1 MKLGDKIK
9 ELRLKK
15 GLTQASL
22 AGEHM
27 TRSMLC
33 EIEKGN
39 ANPSLQ
45 TLRYLSEELK
55 VPLSYLIDDGES
67 LDACIKR
74 EAMPRLYSLYREKK
88 FNECYREA
96 EALPITPDDELAFL
110 LASSALECGKLAF
123 FSGNMETAA
132 VFFGEAVAYTQKTCY
147 PTEGIRAAAT
157 LYAAISDNVCAP
169 RRHFDEKTY
178 RALASAA
185 AEEELYAYLT
195 DQHDYA
201 FKNPLYAAHQNA
213 RILLKERKY
222 SAALSEL
229 KHLEENKNDKNAS
242 AYFLF
247 RLYSELE
254 TCYREMGHYEE
265 AYKYASKRMTLLGA
279 FQS

>member
-9 ELRLKK
+9 ELRQGR
-15 GLTQASL
+15 GLTQARL

-45 TLRYLSEELK
+45 TLRYLAGELR
-55 VPLSYLIDDGES
+55 VPLSYLIDDSET

-74 EAMPRLYSLYREKK
+74 EAMPHLYTLYREKK

-96 EALPITPDDELAFL
+96 ERLPITPDDELSLL

-132 VFFGEAVAYTQKTCY
+132 VFFQEASAYTQRTCY
-147 PTEGIRAAAT
+147 PTESIKASAT
-157 LYAAISDNVCAP
+157 LYAAIADNVCAP
-169 RRHFDEKTY
+169 RRNFEEKAY
-178 RALASAA
+178 RALAAEA

-195 DQHDYA
+195 DQYTYP
-201 FKNPLYAAHQNA
+201 FENPLYRAHMNA
-213 RILLKERKY
+213 RAKMKERKY
-222 SAALSEL
+222 NEALIEL
-229 KHLEENKNDKNAS
+229 RLLEDNKNDKNAS

-254 TCYREMGHYEE
+254 SCYRELGRFEE
-265 AYKYASKRMTLLGA
+265 AYKYSSKRMTLLGA

>member
-9 ELRLKK
+9 ELRLQR

-45 TLRYLSEELK
+45 TLRYLSDELK
-55 VPLSYLIDDGES
+55 VPLSYLIDDRED
-67 LDACIKR
+67 LQACRKR
-74 EAMPRLYSLYREKK
+74 EAMPRLYALYREKK

-96 EALPITPDDELAFL
+96 EALPVTPDDELSLL

-123 FSGNMETAA
+123 FSGNMETAT
-132 VFFGEAVAYTQKTCY
+132 VFFEEAATYTKKTCY
-147 PTEGIRAAAT
+147 PTESIEAAAI
-157 LYAAISDNVCAP
+157 LYAAIAENVCAP
-169 RRHFDEKTY
+169 RRNFEEAAY

-195 DQHDYA
+195 DQYGYN
-201 FKNPLYAAHQNA
+201 FKNPLYRAHLNA
-213 RILLKERKY
+213 RALLKERKY

-229 KHLEENKNDKNAS
+229 KRLEENKNDKNAS

>member
-39 ANPSLQ
+39 TNPSLQ
-45 TLRYLSEELK
+45 TLRYLAAELK
-55 VPLSYLIDDGES
+55 VPLSFLIDDGES

-96 EALPITPDDELAFL
+96 ESLPITPDDELAFL

-132 VFFGEAVAYTQKTCY
+132 VFFGEAVTYTQKTCY
-147 PTEGIRAAAT
+147 PTESIEAAAT
-157 LYAAISDNVCAP
+157 LYAAITDNVCAP

-195 DQHDYA
+195 DRYDYN
-201 FKNPLYAAHQNA
+201 FSNPLYRAHLNA
-213 RILLKERKY
+213 RLLLKERKY
-222 SAALSEL
+222 PQALEEL
-229 KHLEENKNDKNAS
+229 KRLEENKNDKNAS

-254 TCYREMGHYEE
+254 TCYREMGRFEE

>member
-15 GLTQASL
+15 GLTQASV

-45 TLRYLSEELK
+45 TLRYLAEELE

-74 EAMPRLYSLYREKK
+74 EAMPRLYSLYREKR

-96 EALPITPDDELAFL
+96 EKLSITPDDELALL

-132 VFFGEAVAYTQKTCY
+132 VFFGEAISYTKKTCY
-147 PTEGIRAAAT
+147 STESIEAAAT
-157 LYAAISDNVCAP
+157 LYAAIADNVCAP
-169 RRHFDEKTY
+169 RRNFDEATY

-185 AEEELYAYLT
+185 VEEELYAYLT
-195 DQHDYA
+195 DQYDYN
-201 FKNPLYAAHQNA
+201 FKNPLYRAHLSA
-213 RILLKERKY
+213 RALLKERKY
-222 SAALSEL
+222 AQALAEL
-229 KHLEENKNDKNAS
+229 KQLEENKNDKNAS

-254 TCYREMGHYEE
+254 SCYREMRLFEE
-265 AYKYASKRMTLLGA
+265 AYRYSSKRMTLLGA